1 MQSHYVTT
9 STGTYL
15 SENVVVVCQIYTI
28 TFGMLN
34 ILIVND
40 HTCDVVLAGFMGRSQ
55 HFIAYKMIKTW
66 NLYPLRSKF

>member
-40 HTCDVVLAGFMGRSQ
+40 HTCDVVLAGFMGRS
-55 HFIAYKMIKTW
+55 
-66 NLYPLRSKF
+66 